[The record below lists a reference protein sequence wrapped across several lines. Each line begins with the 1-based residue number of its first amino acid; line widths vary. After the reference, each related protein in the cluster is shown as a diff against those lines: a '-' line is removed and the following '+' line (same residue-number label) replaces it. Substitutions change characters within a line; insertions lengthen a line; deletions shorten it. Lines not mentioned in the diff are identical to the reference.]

1 MGLVS
6 APKNRQRYTI
16 RCIHGAPPALEHSLV
31 QEWSHCTTH
40 SAHKKLS
47 NPDVLV
53 TNMSDKEDQLKK
65 IFTFDQRIKALFV
78 AAGAAG
84 AFQGLSEMCARE
96 EASVPTTHAD
106 VSSASVLPSKQQLVP
121 KSEYDALA
129 SALEVKTRRL
139 AEQDAKLAQLEAQ
152 VSELKQ
158 KLEQG
163 ERSGSA
169 KERSG
174 MMRKLQYNLGWG
186 ARRSV

>member
-1 MGLVS
+1 VV
-6 APKNRQRYTI
+6 
-16 RCIHGAPPALEHSLV
+16 ALHDA
-31 QEWSHCTTH
+31 Q
-40 SAHKKLS
+40 KLS

-152 VSELKQ
+152 VSELMQ

-174 MMRKLQYNLGWG
+174 MMRKLQYKGWG
-186 ARRSV
+186 ARR